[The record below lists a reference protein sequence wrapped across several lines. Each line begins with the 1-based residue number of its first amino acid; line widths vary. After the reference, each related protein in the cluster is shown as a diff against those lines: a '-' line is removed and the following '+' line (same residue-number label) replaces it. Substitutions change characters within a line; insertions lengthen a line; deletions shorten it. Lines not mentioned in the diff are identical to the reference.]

1 MHMVANLT
9 TSEYILCQ
17 NIQQRIKK
25 LKYLFNKLNQQSA
38 LIIDDI
44 GESRWKRTDKIIIV
58 PEHLEAFVIN
68 IMTDVWSNSY

>member
-1 MHMVANLT
+1 MVANLT